1 MIVTKKA
8 LPRRTVLRGIGAT
21 VALPFL
27 DAMAPALTATS
38 RTAAAP
44 AIPRMGFVYAP
55 NGIFLPNFHPAGSGG
70 SDYGNGLS
78 RGP

>member
-27 DAMAPALTATS
+27 DAMAPALTATA
-38 RTAAAP
+38 RTAAP
-44 AIPRMGFVYAP
+44 VKVNRPGKRQTGSSC
-55 NGIFLPNFHPAGSGG
+55 GGGNFCRVG
-70 SDYGNGLS
+70 D
-78 RGP
+78 